1 VNTDIFQSSAF
12 PAGHSSPGEAPTE
25 LPAPDNRSLE
35 ERILGGLDAEQ
46 REVASTLNGAMCVL
60 AGAGTGKTRA
70 ITHRIAYGVHSGVY
84 SPQRLLAV
92 TFTARAAAEMRSRL
106 RDLGVGTVQAR
117 TFHAAALRQLQYF
130 WPQAVG
136 GVLPNLLDH
145 KAQMIAEAARRLRL
159 STDRASI
166 RDLASEIEWAKV
178 SMLTPANYLE
188 KAQGRGTPGG
198 FDLTAVARVFQSYED
213 VKTDRNVIDF
223 EDVLLITVGIL
234 QEDPKVAATVREQ
247 YRHFVV
253 DEYQDVSPLQQRL
266 LELWL
271 GGRDDLCVVGDA
283 SQTIYSFT
291 GASPKHLLGFKKQY
305 PDATVVKLIRDYRST
320 PQVVKLAN
328 ELLAGRRSGGPVA
341 DAAWAT
347 PLQLV
352 AQRPGGPVP
361 QFTECSDDEAE
372 AATVAL
378 NVRALLEAGTPASQI
393 AVLFRTNGQSEA
405 YERALASAGIGYQ
418 LRGGERFFAR
428 KEVRD
433 AILQLRAATRAVSET
448 ASPEPL
454 GQLVRDIVSSLGYT
468 DAAPHSGGA
477 VRERW
482 ESLAAL
488 VALAD
493 ELVVSRGEQFSLAD
507 FVNELQERSLAQH
520 APTVQGVTLASL
532 HAAKGLE
539 WEAVFLVGL
548 SEGLMPISFADTPEA
563 VDEERRLL
571 YVGITRA
578 KEHLYLSWSTAR
590 TPGGRANRKPSRFLD
605 GLRPDSVASSSV
617 RGKGPAPRR
626 KAAVPASCRVC
637 GSMLSSGA
645 ERKVGRCSQCPPSY
659 EEQTFEALRQWRKEV
674 ALEADVPAFVVFT
687 DATLTAIAE
696 ARPESL
702 EQLAKLPGVGASKL
716 EKYGEAVL
724 AVLVESS
731 TL

>member
-1 VNTDIFQSSAF
+1 
-12 PAGHSSPGEAPTE
+12 
-25 LPAPDNRSLE
+25 
-35 ERILGGLDAEQ
+35 
-46 REVASTLNGAMCVL
+46 MCVL

-106 RDLGVGTVQAR
+106 RDLGVGNVQAR
-117 TFHAAALRQLQYF
+117 TFHAAALRQLQFF

-271 GGRDDLCVVGDA
+271 GGRDELCVVGDA

-291 GASPKHLLGFKKQY
+291 GASPKHLLGFKAQY
-305 PDATVVKLIRDYRST
+305 PEATVVKLIRDYRST

-328 ELLAGRRSGGPVA
+328 ELLGGRRSGGPAA

-352 AQRPGGPVP
+352 AQRPPGPVP

-372 AATVAL
+372 AATVAVK
-378 NVRALLEAGTPASQI
+378 VRELLDAGTPGQPDRR
-393 AVLFRTNGQSEA
+393 AVPHQRPVRGLRTGPGLGGDRLPAARRGTVLCAQGSPRRHPAAAGSHPGRRRNRQPRAAGPARPRHRRLAGIHGCRPAQRRCAPGTLGVARGTRGAGRRARGQPRRPVHPLGLRQRTPGTLPRPARPDRPGRHPRLAARRQGPRMGRRVPRRAQRGPHADLLRRQPRVGRRGTPPAVRRDHPGQGTPVPVLVHRAHPGRARQPE
-405 YERALASAGIGYQ
+405 ALALPGRSASRLRSQLLGPRQGTGATPQGRRAGHLPGLRDHALLRRRTQGGPLQPVPAQ
-418 LRGGERFFAR
+418 LRGADLRRAPAMAQGRSPRRRRPRLRGLHRRHTDGHCRSPARIPRTTRQTARGGTVQAGEIRRGSTGSAGR
-428 KEVRD
+428 KHRQSD
-433 AILQLRAATRAVSET
+433 GR
-448 ASPEPL
+448 P
-454 GQLVRDIVSSLGYT
+454 
-468 DAAPHSGGA
+468 
-477 VRERW
+477 
-482 ESLAAL
+482 
-488 VALAD
+488 
-493 ELVVSRGEQFSLAD
+493 
-507 FVNELQERSLAQH
+507 QERPGRQPGNSRSH
-520 APTVQGVTLASL
+520 T
-532 HAAKGLE
+532 
-539 WEAVFLVGL
+539 
-548 SEGLMPISFADTPEA
+548 AD
-563 VDEERRLL
+563 
-571 YVGITRA
+571 
-578 KEHLYLSWSTAR
+578 H
-590 TPGGRANRKPSRFLD
+590 
-605 GLRPDSVASSSV
+605 
-617 RGKGPAPRR
+617 
-626 KAAVPASCRVC
+626 
-637 GSMLSSGA
+637 
-645 ERKVGRCSQCPPSY
+645 
-659 EEQTFEALRQWRKEV
+659 
-674 ALEADVPAFVVFT
+674 
-687 DATLTAIAE
+687 
-696 ARPESL
+696 
-702 EQLAKLPGVGASKL
+702 
-716 EKYGEAVL
+716 
-724 AVLVESS
+724 
-731 TL
+731 